1 METNE
6 TVLVSEHNA
15 YLEQRGLNV
24 KSKMFSLNVKIL
36 FHRISHSKQN
46 TMDSVLL
53 ICHYDRKG
61 AHTVLVYRLNHYV
74 FERHLDA

>member
-15 YLEQRGLNV
+15 
-24 KSKMFSLNVKIL
+24 FSRTARP
-36 FHRISHSKQN
+36 RISHSKQN
-46 TMDSVLL
+46 IMNSVLL
-53 ICHYDRKG
+53 ICRYDLKR

-74 FERHLDA
+74 FERHLDAWIKPLS